1 MIHIRYVK
9 LYEIPGFRILK
20 RLYSVR
26 FFVEEINCNSV
37 EFRHHEANMVD
48 ALASIVSWQ

>member
-9 LYEIPGFRILK
+9 LDEIPGFRILK